1 MSSQSTMAIQGFQVP
16 RERVWSLIRPL
27 ERLASLAALILLSP
41 LMLFVAA
48 VIAVLSRRAPL
59 IGVLRTG
66 QFGAPLWTF
75 KFRTMWPGEAENSR
89 RAGVVEYIVD
99 ESGPESKSSGDP
111 RITSKFARLCRRF
124 SIDELPQ
131 LINVLRGEMS
141 LVAPRPLTQGELIK
155 HYGFDAVEVLR
166 VKPGITG
173 LWQVAG
179 RSRLS
184 YGERREMDLFLVRN
198 RGSLKLYFTILR
210 RTIPAVLKG
219 QDGW

>member
-1 MSSQSTMAIQGFQVP
+1 
-16 RERVWSLIRPL
+16 
-27 ERLASLAALILLSP
+27 
-41 LMLFVAA
+41 
-48 VIAVLSRRAPL
+48 
-59 IGVLRTG
+59 
-66 QFGAPLWTF
+66 
-75 KFRTMWPGEAENSR
+75 MWPERGGNSL

-99 ESGPESKSSGDP
+99 ESGPESKSSADS
-111 RITSKFARLCRRF
+111 RVTSRFARFCRRF

-141 LVAPRPLTQGELIK
+141 LVAPRPLTRGELIK
-155 HYGFDAVEVLR
+155 YYGRDAAEVLLI
-166 VKPGITG
+166 KPGITG

-184 YGERREMDLFLVRN
+184 YGERRELDLFLVRN
-198 RGSLKLYFTILR
+198 RGSLKLYVTILL

>member
-1 MSSQSTMAIQGFQVP
+1 MSSQSAIAVPHFQLP
-16 RERVWSLIRPL
+16 RERGWNLVRPL
-27 ERLASLAALILLSP
+27 EWVASLIALILLSP
-41 LMLFVAA
+41 LMLCVAA
-48 VIAVLSRRAPL
+48 VIAALSRRAPI

-66 QFGAPLWTF
+66 QFGAPFWTL
-75 KFRTMWPGEAENSR
+75 KFRTMWPEA
-89 RAGVVEYIVD
+89 AGSAHHGWAMEYIVD
-99 ESGPESKSSGDP
+99 ESGPESKSSGDS
-111 RITSKFARLCRRF
+111 RITSRFARFCRRF

-131 LINVLRGEMS
+131 FINVLRGEMS

-155 HYGFDAVEVLR
+155 YYGFDAAEVLG

-184 YGERREMDLFLVRN
+184 YEKRRELDLFLVRN
-198 RGSLKLYFTILR
+198 RGSFRLYFSILL
-210 RTIPAVLKG
+210 RTIPAALKG